1 MWVSVLAP
9 DGGYQAVSRPGH
21 QRSPPTPGH
30 IRSLGTKITL
40 ITDRQLTPLAAA
52 RVFCCFGHPIR
63 AVTLHPTGPSS
74 VCAYLSCTVAAQSL
88 QMLPVGQVAGQPA
101 VLQRDAGVD
110 EGCGSAVVVHKEGLR
125 EKRTLGVRD
134 VCLKVPY

>member
-1 MWVSVLAP
+1 MLAP

-52 RVFCCFGHPIR
+52 ARVFCCFGHPILV
-63 AVTLHPTGPSS
+63 VTLHPTGPSS
-74 VCAYLSCTVAAQSL
+74 VSAYLPCAVAAQSL

-125 EKRTLGVRD
+125 EKRTLGVY
-134 VCLKVPY
+134 LKVPY